1 MYENAKYLNN
11 LQNEKFA
18 IEVAINGV
26 VSQVPIAADNTD
38 YAEIMRQVAAGTLTI
53 ADAD

>member
-1 MYENAKYLNN
+1 MYQNPKYLNN
-11 LQNEKFA
+11 TQNEKFA

-26 VSQVPIAADNTD
+26 VSQVPIATDNTNFT
-38 YAEIMRQVAAGTLTI
+38 EIMLQVEAGTLTI